1 MIENKEMKKMM
12 CDFDKVYVSGRQVG
26 VDIIP
31 RKIDNYTAET
41 EGKIHNR
48 SHFSAFAVS
57 EPVKTVRTLFSRK
70 NKSC

>member
-41 EGKIHNR
+41 DHISLHLQFQ
-48 SHFSAFAVS
+48 SQ
-57 EPVKTVRTLFSRK
+57 
-70 NKSC
+70 